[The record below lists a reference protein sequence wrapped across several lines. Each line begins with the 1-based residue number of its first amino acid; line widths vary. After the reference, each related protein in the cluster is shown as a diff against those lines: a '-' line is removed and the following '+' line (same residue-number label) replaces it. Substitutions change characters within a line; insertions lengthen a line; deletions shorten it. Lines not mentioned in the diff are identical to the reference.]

1 MKLKIIFPTFLLISS
16 CTTLNDSMMLGA
28 TVGALTSV
36 AEMSAANNKIDKG
49 VSNDELASGAG
60 IGIALGLITSYLI
73 HKDVIEKRGDVYQNL
88 PEIHFGD
95 LPPSPFIMSPT
106 IKKKGG
112 K

>member
-1 MKLKIIFPTFLLISS
+1 MKLKIIFPTFLLITS

-36 AEMSAANNKIDKG
+36 AAISDASNKTG
-49 VSNDELASGAG
+49 QNVSNDELASGAG

-95 LPPSPFIMSPT
+95 LPPSPFIMSPA